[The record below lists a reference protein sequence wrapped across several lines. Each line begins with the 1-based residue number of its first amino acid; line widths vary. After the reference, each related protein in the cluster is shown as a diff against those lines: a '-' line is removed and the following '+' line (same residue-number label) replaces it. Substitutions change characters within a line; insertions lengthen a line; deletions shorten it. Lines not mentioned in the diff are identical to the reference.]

1 MSEEGRR
8 GVLEGRGGL
17 RGEGAQGREGRKKA
31 HAVGIIQREG
41 TTREPGS
48 SKGSKVKARHRRR
61 EESAMTLQ
69 PHCFHCGLTLRGLPL
84 GNVHTNGGSA
94 FSFLEPDHAP

>member
-1 MSEEGRR
+1 M
-8 GVLEGRGGL
+8 EGRGGL
-17 RGEGAQGREGRKKA
+17 RGKGPREGRKE
-31 HAVGIIQREG
+31 EG
-41 TTREPGS
+41 TRCRNNTTGRNDTRARLP

-94 FSFLEPDHAP
+94 V